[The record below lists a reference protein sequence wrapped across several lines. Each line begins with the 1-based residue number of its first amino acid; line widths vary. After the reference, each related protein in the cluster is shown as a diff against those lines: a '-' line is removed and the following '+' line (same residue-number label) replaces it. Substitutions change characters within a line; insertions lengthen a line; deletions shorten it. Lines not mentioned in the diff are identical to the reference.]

1 MTRSPSL
8 TTGENPSPRPKNANR
23 GEGKWQKNSVGAQM
37 FERRGAPPDAMNATG
52 SHTGSAVAKRHSPPR
67 ICSSRA
73 QRARAQRAVARNL
86 LIAATLLPS
95 GAAYAHSWY
104 PKDCCHDADCR
115 PVPCGELVQTR
126 NGLVWRGVVI
136 FNETQV
142 KPSQDQFCHVCA
154 KAQQSTILPY
164 LPLCVFVA
172 PTS

>member
-1 MTRSPSL
+1 LHTGLAVANRYSPSRRYS
-8 TTGENPSPRPKNANR
+8 TWPRRTFTRK
-23 GEGKWQKNSVGAQM
+23 
-37 FERRGAPPDAMNATG
+37 
-52 SHTGSAVAKRHSPPR
+52 
-67 ICSSRA
+67 
-73 QRARAQRAVARNL
+73 L
-86 LIAATLLPS
+86 LIAGSLLLS
-95 GAAYAHSWY
+95 TAAYAHSWY

-126 NGLVWRGVVI
+126 HDLVWRGVVV

-154 KAQQSTILPY
+154 KQQQGTILPY